1 MKWEVIAYADPEM
14 GLKKKNAFVWADS
27 REEAERKA
35 WQMFPEYHEVGVY
48 KV

>member
-1 MKWEVIAYADPEM
+1 MIWNVSVGIDLTIDYDDIE
-14 GLKKKNAFVWADS
+14 ADS

-35 WQMFPEYHEVGVY
+35 WQMFPEYHEIGVY